1 MTFFLSIKDNCKI
14 EVVCKKWRKCVKLS
28 LAKKHTLKL
37 KFCRRVFKLKSIEFH
52 TYYFIDNSN
61 INILK
66 VILTKYPNI
75 KIIDLTQ
82 TIVSGKGNLM
92 TIAKFC
98 LKLEQINFQYS
109 NLKVSKKEINKFA
122 KIIGP
127 Q

>member
-1 MTFFLSIKDNCKI
+1 M
-14 EVVCKKWRKCVKLS
+14 
-28 LAKKHTLKL
+28 
-37 KFCRRVFKLKSIEFH
+37 
-52 TYYFIDNSN
+52 
-61 INILK
+61 
-66 VILTKYPNI
+66 ILTKCPNI
-75 KIIDLTQ
+75 KIIDLTH